1 MKSKLLKRCLALM
14 AFCMS
19 AVMPAVADDFQSAL
33 VVWQGDQELY
43 SFYVANNPTLKV
55 SNGYAV
61 VQSEGK
67 WEEES
72 YFQVSQHEFY
82 FSIPMSESSNYKI
95 SLEKRDYM
103 GMFGHSVPT
112 SVEEKLTV
120 TARPAFSIQGGVL
133 HVAGLKG
140 GEQVAVYTLDGKT
153 AVQVKADSDGR
164 ASASLRQLSG
174 TVIVKAGNV
183 SFKVLIK

>member
-1 MKSKLLKRCLALM
+1 MERKLLKRGLALM

-33 VVWQGDQELY
+33 VVWQGNQELY
-43 SFYVANNPTLKV
+43 SFYVANNPTLKIN
-55 SNGYAV
+55 NGYAV
-61 VQSEGK
+61 VQSDGE
-67 WEEES
+67 WEEENMFEVYAHEC
-72 YFQVSQHEFY
+72 YFT
-82 FSIPMSESSNYKI
+82 IPMSESSNYKI

-103 GMFGHSVPT
+103 GVFGHKVPT

-133 HVAGLKG
+133 HVAGLKS
-140 GEQVAVYTLDGKT
+140 GEKVAVYTLDGKT

>member
-67 WEEES
+67 WEDEFLFE
-72 YFQVSQHEFY
+72 VRQHECY

-103 GMFGHSVPT
+103 GMFGHRVPT

-140 GEQVAVYTLDGKT
+140 GEQVTVYTIDGKT

-164 ASASLRQLSG
+164 ASASLRQMSG

>member
-67 WEEES
+67 WED
-72 YFQVSQHEFY
+72 FQVSQHECY

-103 GMFGHSVPT
+103 GVFGHRVPT
-112 SVEEKLTV
+112 SIEEKLTV

-133 HVAGLKG
+133 HVAGLKS
-140 GEQVAVYTLDGKT
+140 GEQVTVYTLDGKT

-164 ASASLRQLSG
+164 ASASLRQMSG

>member
-14 AFCMS
+14 AFGMS

-67 WEEES
+67 WETEF
-72 YFQVSQHEFY
+72 YFEVRKYECY

-95 SLEKRDYM
+95 SLEKTRLY
-103 GMFGHSVPT
+103 GRVRTQS
-112 SVEEKLTV
+112 
-120 TARPAFSIQGGVL
+120 
-133 HVAGLKG
+133 
-140 GEQVAVYTLDGKT
+140 
-153 AVQVKADSDGR
+153 AD
-164 ASASLRQLSG
+164 LC
-174 TVIVKAGNV
+174 
-183 SFKVLIK
+183 

>member
-14 AFCMS
+14 AFGMS

-67 WEEES
+67 WETES
-72 YFQVSQHEFY
+72 YFQVRQHDCY
-82 FSIPMSESSNYKI
+82 FSIPMSE
-95 SLEKRDYM
+95 
-103 GMFGHSVPT
+103 
-112 SVEEKLTV
+112 
-120 TARPAFSIQGGVL
+120 
-133 HVAGLKG
+133 
-140 GEQVAVYTLDGKT
+140 
-153 AVQVKADSDGR
+153 
-164 ASASLRQLSG
+164 
-174 TVIVKAGNV
+174 
-183 SFKVLIK
+183 